1 MLEIRQCN
9 VEWGRL
15 QETAWHIFKGFTL
28 TGFCMGVK
36 LIYHPE
42 ERTGVFQNR
51 VMREIFGNSE
61 RREVNGAV
69 TIVTRIFIFI
79 VKRY

>member
-1 MLEIRQCN
+1 
-9 VEWGRL
+9 
-15 QETAWHIFKGFTL
+15 
-28 TGFCMGVK
+28 MGVK